1 MATKKKNT
9 HKQEALARKNALQ
22 SLEFLIS
29 FGLKQIDV
37 ESIFQEQID
46 AELKEII
53 ELDLYKDL
61 LEIKKLVDA
70 IKLHFSANVMND
82 KGDLCSSC
90 VCIALEISRV
100 EEIHSIKINPNMW
113 KGLLN
118 KKLIPIYYPEEI
130 RNKVI
135 AWAHEN
141 GYATS
146 TYLGQPIIKFNKLFL
161 LIKRTI

>member
-1 MATKKKNT
+1 MATKKKNA
-9 HKQEALARKNALQ
+9 HKQETLARKNVLQ

-29 FGLKQIDV
+29 FGLKQIGV
-37 ESIFQEQID
+37 ESTFHEQID

-61 LEIKKLVDA
+61 LKIKKLVDA
-70 IKLHFSANVMND
+70 IKLHFSANIIKD
-82 KGDLCSSC
+82 KGDLCRSS
-90 VCIALEISRV
+90 VCIALGISRV
-100 EEIHSIKINPNMW
+100 EDIRGIKINPNIW

-118 KKLIPIYYPEEI
+118 KKLIPMYYPEEI

-146 TYLGQPIIKFNKLFL
+146 TYLGQPIIKF
-161 LIKRTI
+161 IAVR

>member
-29 FGLKQIDV
+29 FGIKQIGV
-37 ESIFQEQID
+37 ESTFHKQTD

-70 IKLHFSANVMND
+70 IKLHFSANVMKD
-82 KGDLCSSC
+82 KGDLCCSC
-90 VCIALEISRV
+90 VCIALGISRV
-100 EEIHSIKINPNMW
+100 EDIHSIKINPNMW

-118 KKLIPIYYPEEI
+118 KKLIPLYYPEKI

-141 GYATS
+141 GYTTS